1 MFAVVAT
8 AASAAVVVVVV
19 VVVYVIVVVITI
31 VSTRE
36 IDQLTYHCKTDK
48 DIKIYCRMHIILQIA
63 SIESC

>member
-8 AASAAVVVVVV
+8 AASAAVV

-48 DIKIYCRMHIILQIA
+48 DIKIYCRMHSILQIA

>member
-8 AASAAVVVVVV
+8 AVSAAVVVVVV

-36 IDQLTYHCKTDK
+36 IDQLTIAK